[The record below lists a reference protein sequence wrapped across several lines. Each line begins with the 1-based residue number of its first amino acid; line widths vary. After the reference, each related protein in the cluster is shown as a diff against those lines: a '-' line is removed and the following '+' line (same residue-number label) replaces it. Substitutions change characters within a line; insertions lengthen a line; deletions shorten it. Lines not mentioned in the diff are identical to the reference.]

1 MDITLETT
9 SPDKLRTGVLV
20 VGAFA
25 DGTLPPSARAID
37 EASKGKLSAVIKRD
51 DLNAKAG
58 SGLLFHELPGIAA
71 ERVLM
76 VSLGKR
82 VEASDKTFRDA
93 VGSAAR
99 TLASGPAREATVAIA
114 DFELPGRSLAWRV
127 EQASRLLADAA
138 YRFDVPGVARNA
150 AVERGASRVSL
161 LVGDKDK
168 SNPELERAVRSGR
181 AVAEGMAL
189 AKDLGNLGGNICNPD
204 YLAQTAQALGKE
216 FKFDVEVLER
226 ADMEKL
232 GMGSALSV
240 GRASYFPCKFIVMH
254 YRGGQAGAKPIVL
267 LGKGL
272 TFDTGGISLKP
283 GAALDEMKYDMSGG
297 GSVLGVFKAIARMAL
312 PLNVVGIVPAVEN
325 MPGGN
330 ATRPG
335 DVVTSMSGQTI
346 EILNTDAEGRLVL
359 CDALTYAERFQ
370 PACVIDAATLT
381 GACVIALGN
390 VASGLFANDD
400 ELAAELMKAGTDSGD
415 RAWHMPLWDDY
426 QAQLKSNFADM
437 SNIGGSSAGAVTAA
451 CFLARFAKA
460 FKWAHL
466 DIAGTASVSGDAK
479 GSTGRPVPLLTTF
492 LIRRADAQVS

>member
-99 TLASGPAREATVAIA
+99 TLASGPAREAAVAIA

-127 EQASRLLADAA
+127 EQASRLLGDAA
-138 YRFDVPGVARNA
+138 YRFDVPGVARKA
-150 AVERGASRVSL
+150 AVERGVSRVSL

-168 SNPELERAVRSGR
+168 SNSELERAVRSGR
-181 AVAEGMAL
+181 AMAEGMAL
-189 AKDLGNLGGNICNPD
+189 AKDLGNLGGNICNPA

-216 FKFDVEVLER
+216 FRFDVEVLER

-254 YRGGQAGAKPIVL
+254 YRGGQPGAKPIVL
-267 LGKGL
+267 IGKSL
-272 TFDTGGISLKP
+272 TFDTGGVSLKP
-283 GAALDEMKYDMSGG
+283 GAELDEMKYDMSGG
-297 GSVLGVFKAIARMAL
+297 GSVLGVFKAIARMA
-312 PLNVVGIVPAVEN
+312 
-325 MPGGN
+325 
-330 ATRPG
+330 
-335 DVVTSMSGQTI
+335 
-346 EILNTDAEGRLVL
+346 
-359 CDALTYAERFQ
+359 
-370 PACVIDAATLT
+370 
-381 GACVIALGN
+381 
-390 VASGLFANDD
+390 
-400 ELAAELMKAGTDSGD
+400 
-415 RAWHMPLWDDY
+415 
-426 QAQLKSNFADM
+426 
-437 SNIGGSSAGAVTAA
+437 
-451 CFLARFAKA
+451 
-460 FKWAHL
+460 
-466 DIAGTASVSGDAK
+466 
-479 GSTGRPVPLLTTF
+479 
-492 LIRRADAQVS
+492 